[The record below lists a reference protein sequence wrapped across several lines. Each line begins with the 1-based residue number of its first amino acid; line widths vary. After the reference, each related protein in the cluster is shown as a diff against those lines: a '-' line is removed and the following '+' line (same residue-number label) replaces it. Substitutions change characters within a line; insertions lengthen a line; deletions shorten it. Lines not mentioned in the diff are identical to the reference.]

1 MPASTDLVPAGT
13 RASDLPA
20 RARTIAEEIA
30 APLADEVDRAA
41 RFPSEAID
49 ALRDAGLLACMVPA
63 HLGGQGATV
72 GEVADVVAAL
82 GRACGSTAMVF
93 AMHQIQV
100 ACLARHGGT
109 ALLDELLAAVARDG
123 LLLASATTEI
133 GVGGDVRTSTCA
145 VERHDGRFRLEKLAP
160 VISYGMHADAV
171 LATARRTPDSPPN
184 DQVLVACRRPALE
197 LEATSGWDTLGF
209 RGTCSL
215 GFRLRAEDDEACILA
230 APYAEISSRTMLPTS
245 HVLWAAVWL
254 GLAGAA
260 TERARAHVRAE
271 ARKRPGTTPPAA
283 VHLAELVAVHQELDD
298 LVHGA
303 ARRCD
308 EAADDPDVLDGMAF
322 ALSMNALKVSASRL
336 VVDVANR
343 ALGVCGMAGYRNDS
357 AVSIGRILRDAHG
370 AAVMIH
376 NDRVNANNAQMLL
389 IHRGDLR

>member
-1 MPASTDLVPAGT
+1 
-13 RASDLPA
+13 
-20 RARTIAEEIA
+20 
-30 APLADEVDRAA
+30 
-41 RFPSEAID
+41 
-49 ALRDAGLLACMVPA
+49 
-63 HLGGQGATV
+63 
-72 GEVADVVAAL
+72 
-82 GRACGSTAMVF
+82 MVF

-100 ACLARHGGT
+100 ACLVRHGGT
-109 ALLDELLAAVARDG
+109 ALLDELLAGVAADG

-145 VERHDGRFRLEKLAP
+145 VERRDGRFRLEKLAP
-160 VISYGMHADAV
+160 VISYGVHADAV
-171 LATARRTPDSPPN
+171 LATARRTSDSPPS

-215 GFRLRAEDDEACILA
+215 GFRLRVEDDEGCVLP
-230 APYAEISSRTMLPTS
+230 APYGEISSRTMLPTS
-245 HVLWAAVWL
+245 HVLWASVWL
-254 GLAGAA
+254 GLATAA
-260 TERARAHVRAE
+260 ADRARAHVRAD
-271 ARKRPGTTPPAA
+271 ARKQPGTTPPAA
-283 VHLAELVAVHQELDD
+283 VHLAELVAVHQQLDD

-303 ARRCD
+303 ARCCD

-322 ALSMNALKVSASRL
+322 ALRMNALKVSASQL
-336 VVDVANR
+336 VVDIANR

-389 IHRGDLR
+389 IHRGDLG